1 MNHEVIEQN
10 NKNRYSFPMQ
20 LKKLWVSL
28 YCLLFFTVIAA
39 QEEQDVKNMT
49 FGQRLYYGGDF
60 GLSFGTN
67 TYINISPYAGYRLT
81 NRLSAGLGPIF
92 IYEKY
97 RYYGFKT
104 STYGGKALLSFTV
117 LKDIGQYL
125 NIGIGNI
132 MFHTENEI
140 ISIEKLYQDINTLKI
155 YNSKERVWI
164 DNWLV
169 GGGLNQ
175 PFGTR
180 GGINIFVL
188 WDVTQNQYS
197 PHSNPIVR
205 LGFYF

>member
-1 MNHEVIEQN
+1 M
-10 NKNRYSFPMQ
+10 
-20 LKKLWVSL
+20 
-28 YCLLFFTVIAA
+28 AA

-49 FGQRLYYGGDF
+49 FGQRLFYGGDF

-67 TYINISPYAGYRLT
+67 TYVNLSPYVGCRIT
-81 NRLSAGLGPIF
+81 NRLSAGLGPIY

-97 RYYGFKT
+97 KYYGFKT
-104 STYGGKALLSFTV
+104 STYGGKALLSFIV

-132 MFHTENEI
+132 IFHTENEI
-140 ISIEKLYQDINTLKI
+140 ISIEKLVYDPSSLRI
-155 YNSKERVWI
+155 YNTDERVWI

-175 PFGTR
+175 PFGAR
-180 GGINIFVL
+180 GGINILVL

-197 PHSNPIVR
+197 PHSNPIFR

>member
-1 MNHEVIEQN
+1 
-10 NKNRYSFPMQ
+10 MQ
-20 LKKLWVSL
+20 LKKLIFSL
-28 YCLLFFTVIAA
+28 VCLMISLGIAA

-49 FGQRLYYGGDF
+49 FGQRLFYGGDF

-67 TYINISPYAGYRLT
+67 TYINLSPYVGYRVT
-81 NRLSAGLGPIF
+81 NRLSAGLGPIYIF
-92 IYEKY
+92 EKY
-97 RYYGFKT
+97 KYYNFKT

-117 LKDIGQYL
+117 LKNIGQYL

-132 MFHTENEI
+132 IFHTENEL
-140 ISIEKLYQDINTLKI
+140 ISIERLEYDPNTLKI
-155 YNSKERVWI
+155 YNTEERLWI

-175 PFGTR
+175 PFGSR

-188 WDVTQNQYS
+188 WDVTQNRYS
-197 PHSNPIVR
+197 PHSNPVVR